1 MKLVDKVTPCGQ
13 KDSSKKTLY
22 QISDNF
28 FLFWYHFIFAN
39 KSYYELLGENEAAQE
54 IYDNLSMYM
63 SHVFEKICTQYLIR
77 LAKQRRLPF
86 VPHTMG
92 RWWGNNPKPRT
103 EDDIDILALD
113 KSGQSAIFC
122 ECKYRNKLFD
132 MDEYKDFLN
141 ATAIFTKPNN
151 RFYYLFSKSDFTK
164 AVKTRAQ
171 HDGVKLVGLDDLF
184 MAD

>member
-54 IYDNLSMYM
+54 IYDNLSVYM
-63 SHVFEKICTQYLIR
+63 GHVFEKICTQYLIR
-77 LAKQRRLPF
+77 LAKQRKLPF

-92 RWWGNNPKPRT
+92 RWWGNNPKTRK

-151 RFYYLFSKSDFTK
+151 RFYYLFSKSGFTK
-164 AVKTRAQ
+164 AVKTSAQ